1 MSYFNFQYV
10 IFVIYLYIGT
20 YTILKKLLKS
30 KHKSMILTYYDTFL
44 FYFGQ
49 QYLKKKGKFVFNY
62 IIGFILT
69 FLMEHIYKS
78 IPWQ

>member
-20 YTILKKLLKS
+20 YTILKKLSKS

-49 QYLKKKGKFVFNY
+49 QYLKKKRKICIQLYHRIYTYIFNGTY
-62 IIGFILT
+62 L
-69 FLMEHIYKS
+69 
-78 IPWQ
+78 